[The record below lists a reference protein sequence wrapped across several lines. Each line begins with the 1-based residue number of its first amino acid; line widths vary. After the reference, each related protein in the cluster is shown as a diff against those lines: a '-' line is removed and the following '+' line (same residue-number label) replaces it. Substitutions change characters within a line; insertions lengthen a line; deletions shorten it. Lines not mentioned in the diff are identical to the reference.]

1 MPMRCSGAVE
11 RLFDDCQKL
20 FVAEGLG
27 KQRKRACLQGLRAQ
41 VPVAIFLG
49 GDERNR
55 DIAARRRQVSLQ
67 LEAGHAGKLHI
78 ENEARDLIAMVR
90 FQELFR

>member
-1 MPMRCSGAVE
+1 MPRRCSGTVE

-41 VPVAIFLG
+41 VSVAILLG
-49 GDERNR
+49 SDERNR
-55 DIAARRRQVSLQ
+55 DIVAGRRQVSLQ

-78 ENEARDLIAMVR
+78 ENQARDLIAMTG
-90 FQELFR
+90 F

>member
-1 MPMRCSGAVE
+1 MTKRCSGTVD

-20 FVAEGLG
+20 IVAEGLG

-41 VPVAIFLG
+41 LSVAILLG
-49 GDERNR
+49 RDERNR
-55 DIAARRRQVSLQ
+55 DIVAGRRQVSLQ

-78 ENEARDLIAMVR
+78 EN
-90 FQELFR
+90 

>member
-1 MPMRCSGAVE
+1 MPRRCSGAFE
-11 RLFDDCQKL
+11 RFLDNRQKL
-20 FVAEGLG
+20 LVAEGLG

-41 VPVAIFLG
+41 VSVAIFLG

-55 DIAARRRQVSLQ
+55 DIVAGRRQVSLQ

-78 ENEARDLIAMVR
+78 ENQARDLIAMTR